1 MAILVKLYG
10 DLRGKYELRDND
22 PGIPYTINLESS
34 INKTVYDVI
43 EQLGIPIDDISHIFV
58 NGIYCGPGKKVNDGN
73 RIGLFPTRMAIM
85 FAEIPKMKS
94 IYVNV
99 NLISNS
105 EDFDP
110 IKTTI
115 DIPDGSIIKSILF
128 KYKNLMR
135 EDNEKILVNGKL
147 IYDENQPIN
156 NGDSIEIITQ

>member
-10 DLRGKYELRDND
+10 DLRDKYERQGND
-22 PGIPYTINLESS
+22 SGIPNTINLESS
-34 INKTVYDVI
+34 IFKTVYDVI
-43 EQLGIPIDDISHIFV
+43 EQINIPIDDISHIFV
-58 NGIYCGPGKKVNDGN
+58 NGIYCGPGKKVNDGD

-94 IYVNV
+94 IYANL

-110 IKTTI
+110 IKATI
-115 DIPDGSIIKSILF
+115 DIPDGSTIKSILL
-128 KYKNLMR
+128 KYKNLTR
-135 EDNEKILVNGKL
+135 EDNEKILVNGRL
-147 IYDENQPIN
+147 VSDENQPIN